1 MIRTYIIPVPL
12 TEDMTVYE
20 FEGRRPVIDESAY
33 VSKSATI
40 VGDVRIGEN
49 CFIAPGARIKGDYG
63 TIIIGAKSNVQEN
76 CVIHARPEEKTEI
89 GEHVT
94 IGHSAVIHGATIDDY
109 AVVGMSSTVSDNA
122 EVGRWAVVGEA
133 ALVRSS
139 QEIPPENVAVGVPAE
154 IIKKIDEDYK
164 EKWTEIKEEYESFS
178 WRYKENL
185 KPLKED
191 ETP

>member
-89 GEHVT
+89 GKHVT

-133 ALVRSS
+133 ALVRSN

-164 EKWTEIKEEYESFS
+164 EKWTEIKERYESFS

-185 KPLKED
+185 TVQMGHKRD
-191 ETP
+191 